1 MRKVNAVHTKHQ
13 WTERVESALRRGSEL
28 AVVLCLLC
36 LVPTAFAQTLTQT
49 EIQKLL
55 ASDSDSSSFGQSV
68 SISGDRALIGAGYN
82 GTGIFSGS
90 AYVYERDVAGTWL
103 QVARLFPSDGADFD
117 RFGNSVSLSGDLALV
132 GFSSDDAAGRRA
144 SGSAYVFKRDQ
155 TGAWVEMAKL
165 VATDAN
171 DADFFGSA
179 VALSGD
185 RALVGAPEDG
195 GNNTGSAYIFEHDG
209 SGTWLQVAKLK
220 ASDRGQFGLFGQS
233 VSLSDDRALIG
244 ARGNVTDRKGAGL
257 AYVYDR
263 DETGSWVEVAK
274 LTASDA
280 QEGANF
286 GNSVS
291 LSGDRA
297 LVGANR
303 DSDAGFSSGSAYIF
317 ELDGAR
323 TWVEVAKLTA
333 SDARS
338 KDMFGG
344 SVSLSGNRALVGAD
358 RDHGGSPGAVL
369 TDSGSAYLFE
379 RDGTGSWKELT
390 KIIASD
396 SAKLDYFG
404 NSVALSDDQ
413 ALIGA
418 ISDDNEGGTSA
429 GSAYLF
435 DVAELSDADQDGVI
449 NANDNCPASFNPL
462 QENSD
467 GDQLGDVCDPD
478 DDNDGID
485 DTFDP
490 YPLDPYRPGGS
501 GLPPLIVGSVDTSQ
515 YGFLFEGIN
524 SHRDV
529 LERNFDASGS
539 DLILTLAG
547 YDIDIRQEV
556 RVLINGTPVG
566 FLSRTP
572 NNERGASELVIEQSL
587 LLSTGNTL
595 RFEQTNS
602 GWRWG
607 VEDMLL
613 SELDNTGELP
623 SITLGSVDSGLYGFR
638 FEGVDSHRTILERQ
652 FHASG
657 TDLVLT
663 LTGYDIDTR
672 QEVRVLVNGT
682 PVGFLTKTADNE
694 RGTSQLTIE
703 KNLLEQTGNILSI
716 EQLNPGWIWGVTDLL
731 LKEDN

>member
-82 GTGIFSGS
+82 
-90 AYVYERDVAGTWL
+90 
-103 QVARLFPSDGADFD
+103 
-117 RFGNSVSLSGDLALV
+117 DLALV

-485 DTFDP
+485 
-490 YPLDPYRPGGS
+490 
-501 GLPPLIVGSVDTSQ
+501 
-515 YGFLFEGIN
+515 GIRIGDRAEPATQ
-524 SHRDV
+524 HWQHV
-529 LERNFDASGS
+529 AL
-539 DLILTLAG
+539 
-547 YDIDIRQEV
+547 
-556 RVLINGTPVG
+556 
-566 FLSRTP
+566 
-572 NNERGASELVIEQSL
+572 
-587 LLSTGNTL
+587 
-595 RFEQTNS
+595 
-602 GWRWG
+602 
-607 VEDMLL
+607 
-613 SELDNTGELP
+613 
-623 SITLGSVDSGLYGFR
+623 
-638 FEGVDSHRTILERQ
+638 
-652 FHASG
+652 
-657 TDLVLT
+657 
-663 LTGYDIDTR
+663 
-672 QEVRVLVNGT
+672 
-682 PVGFLTKTADNE
+682 
-694 RGTSQLTIE
+694 
-703 KNLLEQTGNILSI
+703 
-716 EQLNPGWIWGVTDLL
+716 
-731 LKEDN
+731 